1 MYITVSVR
9 LILPKV
15 VVDKFTWP
23 RRKNVVRKENDLQIV
38 GKVWVNGVT
47 EPRRENYNVRHEF
60 NLKVILKALRCK

>member
-47 EPRRENYNVRHEF
+47 EPRRENYSV
-60 NLKVILKALRCK
+60 